1 MGRNAV
7 GAHRRLAAPAARR
20 IDAGTSRDDPARDA
34 LRRVTR
40 TARRRHSRAL
50 QVLGAAGYFATGM
63 LLWIGGT
70 LAWQVWQTRAIAAV
84 RPAVRPV
91 VVKTPVQQPA
101 ENLAQWYVAA
111 ADRILDDYRTS
122 AEPRLYQFDWQKAE
136 ICLERAGALQGLED
150 GHHVALVSGGDPGVF
165 AMAAAVFEAID
176 EGELSWRGID
186 VAVSPGISAMHAAA
200 ARAGAPLG
208 HDFCAISL
216 SDNLKPWPLI
226 EKRLVFAA
234 NADFVIALYNPASAA
249 RPRRIH
255 EAFALLRG
263 VKLASTPVIFAHAV
277 GRQNER
283 ISIETLAGA
292 DPGVADM
299 STLII
304 VGSSET
310 RIVPRGAGA
319 PFVYTSRGVKV
330 HR

>member
-1 MGRNAV
+1 MSALGSLRIVGIGPGNDAWITPEASNLVANATDLV
-7 GAHRRLAAPAARR
+7 GYAPYLKRLPLKQ
-20 IDAGTSRDDPARDA
+20 GQ
-34 LRRVTR
+34 
-40 TARRRHSRAL
+40 RRHNS
-50 QVLGAAGYFATGM
+50 GNGD
-63 LLWIGGT
+63 
-70 LAWQVWQTRAIAAV
+70 
-84 RPAVRPV
+84 
-91 VVKTPVQQPA
+91 
-101 ENLAQWYVAA
+101 E
-111 ADRILDDYRTS
+111 
-122 AEPRLYQFDWQKAE
+122 
-136 ICLERAGALQGLED
+136 LERARHALRLAED